1 MAAAIHMSRT
11 GTDDVR
17 QRSGWLIPIAVFV
30 VTAGLSALFL
40 LYYLAPAPTA
50 LIEDRAVPTAI
61 TDPVPLRVGKLA
73 LTIPANYVMYQS
85 ARNGGRQAKIE
96 LYATYPDFHGYT
108 DGDAQTFAGNAAD
121 SPVIYMLVR
130 KDELN
135 LSEEQKFQ
143 RIYLNYVANTQ
154 GVAGPFGLTQYAFRD
169 DSGYRGQDL
178 FIGQGD
184 KAPMVFICARFSM
197 QVQSPNCWRDM
208 RLAKGVSL
216 TYRFKR
222 ANLSH
227 WREIAAGVDTLMRSF
242 IARAK

>member
-1 MAAAIHMSRT
+1 MSRSD
-11 GTDDVR
+11 TDDVR

-50 LIEDRAVPTAI
+50 LIEDHAVPTAL
-61 TDPVPLRVGKLA
+61 TDPVSLRVGKLA

-85 ARNGGRQAKIE
+85 ARSGGRQPKVE

-108 DGDAQTFAGNAAD
+108 SGDAQTFAGNAAD
-121 SPVIYMLVR
+121 SPVVYMLVR

-135 LSEEQKFQ
+135 LTEEQKFQ
-143 RIYLNYVANTQ
+143 RIYVNYLASPQ
-154 GVAGPFGLTQYAFRD
+154 GMAGPFGLTQYAFRD

-178 FIGQGD
+178 FIGEGD
-184 KAPMVFICARFSM
+184 HGPMAFICARFSM

-208 RLAKGVSL
+208 RLGKGASL

-222 ANLSH
+222 ANLGH
-227 WREIAAGVDTLMRSF
+227 WREIAAGVDTLMHSF
-242 IARAK
+242 TTRAK